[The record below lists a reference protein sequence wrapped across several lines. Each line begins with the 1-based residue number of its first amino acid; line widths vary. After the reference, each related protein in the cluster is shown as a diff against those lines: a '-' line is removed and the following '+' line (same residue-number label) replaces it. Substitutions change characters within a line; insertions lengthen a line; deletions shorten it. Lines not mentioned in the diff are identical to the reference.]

1 MSLSRHEFVLS
12 AHPPAHRKNGL
23 SLPFFHYPAKS
34 LQLSLNVYEDL
45 IFNAVSKGGKNTGKP
60 LLLSFKATN
69 ILFGFFYS
77 DDASSVYLSFSL
89 SWITFFMLC
98 ILQLRSTKVD
108 ILFFPLRLEL
118 VELFSAKLKSRL
130 LDYLTVVHL
139 PIEPHHASTTTHAG
153 LKNCLYTSACMF
165 MYTVKVS
172 WDSVPH
178 NNNSNNNK

>member
-45 IFNAVSKGGKNTGKP
+45 IFNAVRKGGKNTGKP

-77 DDASSVYLSFSL
+77 DDASRVYLSFSL

-108 ILFFPLRLEL
+108 ILFFPLCPEL

-153 LKNCLYTSACMF
+153 LKKLLIHICM
-165 MYTVKVS
+165 YVHV
-172 WDSVPH
+172 H
-178 NNNSNNNK
+178 C